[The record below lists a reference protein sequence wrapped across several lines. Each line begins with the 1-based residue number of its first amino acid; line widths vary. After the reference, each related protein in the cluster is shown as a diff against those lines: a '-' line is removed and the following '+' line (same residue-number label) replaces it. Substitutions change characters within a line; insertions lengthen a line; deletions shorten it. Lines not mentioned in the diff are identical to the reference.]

1 MVPAGRF
8 SLGCSPVRVNGR
20 TANSYALIQERAPP
34 SAHVCPSLSIVA
46 HIFLRGGCAFNQVRC
61 ARFLFFSSAR
71 PAPDD
76 SAPLRR
82 GPRLFGI
89 ELSTFP
95 SQLSSP
101 LPIIYYSYHFPIPLP
116 FFFYYET
123 LPPLHQCCS
132 VIR

>member
-82 GPRLFGI
+82 GGRLFGI

-116 FFFYYET
+116 FFFIIT
-123 LPPLHQCCS
+123 RRFLLS
-132 VIR
+132 TNAAR